1 MSEEETLSLKDL
13 PPQVREAVK
22 TKRILGKKRLRE
34 WLGFL
39 PVLSRFDAQ
48 VDVRLKKVQGRSIL
62 FGVLAFLSLFATIF
76 GTAFSDGNMMVLR
89 STGGVLLVFLLLF
102 IIYRIKVSRLK
113 KINLDNSFRET
124 LLPLLQILSEDIP
137 PKGKIFLDLNLGD
150 PAAKGN
156 MISEQKLP
164 PGRNRKLIERVY
176 RSKAVHAAI
185 PLTNGARLIL
195 DIVKQPASYDR
206 YYKNPRGK
214 YKHKQKWKMLTL
226 VTAGLIPPD
235 DDFSV
240 DAAKVDRM
248 AKREKVKLKEKNTG
262 ELCRLTRKF
271 KSKSAA
277 GVPEEPVPPEL
288 LVDMFMKLCTML
300 NPAG

>member
-1 MSEEETLSLKDL
+1 MSAEETLSLKGL
-13 PPQVREAVK
+13 PPDVREAVK

-34 WLGFL
+34 WLKFL

-48 VDVRLKKVQGRSIL
+48 VDVRLKKVQGRSVL
-62 FGVLAFLSLFATIF
+62 FGVLAFLSLFAAIF
-76 GTAFSDGNMMVLR
+76 GTAFSDGDILVVSL
-89 STGGVLLVFLLLF
+89 TGGLLIVFFLLF

-113 KINLDNSFRET
+113 KINLDNSFRDT

-137 PKGKIFLDLNLGD
+137 PKGKIFLDLDLGT
-150 PAAKGN
+150 PVAKGN

-164 PGRNRKLIERVY
+164 PGRNRKLIEKVY
-176 RSKAVHAAI
+176 RSKAVHAVI

-226 VTAGLIPPD
+226 VTTGLIPPG
-235 DDFSV
+235 DDFNV
-240 DAAKVDRM
+240 DVAQVDRM
-248 AKREKVKLKEKNTG
+248 AEQEKVKLKEKATG
-262 ELCRLTRKF
+262 ELCRLTRKI

-277 GVPEEPVPPEL
+277 GVPEESVPPEL
-288 LVDMFMKLCTML
+288 LVDMFMKLCAML

>member
-1 MSEEETLSLKDL
+1 MSAEETLSLKRL

-48 VDVRLKKVQGRSIL
+48 VDVRLKKVQGRSML
-62 FGVLAFLSLFATIF
+62 FGVSFFVALLVTIL
-76 GTAFSDGNMMVLR
+76 GTVASDGNIRVVSL
-89 STGGVLLVFLLLF
+89 TGGVLIVFLLLF

-113 KINLDNSFRET
+113 KNNLDNSFRDT

-137 PKGKIFLDLNLGD
+137 PKGKIFLDLNLED
-150 PAAKGN
+150 PVAKGN
-156 MISEQKLP
+156 MISEQKFP
-164 PGRNRKLIERVY
+164 PGRMYNLIERVY
-176 RSKAVHAAI
+176 RSKIVHAVI

-195 DIVKQPASYDR
+195 DIVKQPASFDR
-206 YYKNPRGK
+206 YYTNSRGK
-214 YKHKQKWKMLTL
+214 HKHKQKWKMLTL
-226 VTAGLIPPD
+226 VTTSLIPPVE
-235 DDFSV
+235 DFSV

-248 AKREKVKLKEKNTG
+248 AEQEKVKLKEKTTG

-271 KSKSAA
+271 KSKSVA
-277 GVPEEPVPPEL
+277 GVPEEFVPPEL

>member
-1 MSEEETLSLKDL
+1 MSAEETLSLKGL
-13 PPQVREAVK
+13 PPDVREAVK
-22 TKRILGKKRLRE
+22 TKRIFGKKRLRE

-48 VDVRLKKVQGRSIL
+48 VDSRLKKVQGRSVL
-62 FGVLAFLSLFATIF
+62 FGVLAFLSLFAAIF
-76 GTAFSDGNMMVLR
+76 GTAFSDGDIRVVSL
-89 STGGVLLVFLLLF
+89 TGGLLIVFFLLF

-113 KINLDNSFRET
+113 KINLDNSFRDT

-137 PKGKIFLDLNLGD
+137 PKGKIFLDLDLGT
-150 PAAKGN
+150 PAAKEN

-164 PGRNRKLIERVY
+164 PGRNKKLIERVY
-176 RSKAVHAAI
+176 RSKVVHAAI
-185 PLTNGARLIL
+185 PMTNGARLIL

-226 VTAGLIPPD
+226 VTAGLIPPG

-240 DAAKVDRM
+240 DADKVARM
-248 AKREKVKLKEKNTG
+248 AEQEKVKFKEKNTG

-277 GVPEEPVPPEL
+277 GVPEAPVPPEL
-288 LVDMFMKLCTML
+288 LVDMFMKLCAML